1 MTNEGLKHFVHIL
14 TLPDNIPI
22 VMMVLLIGLCCFGAA
37 YEMKKNDDLI
47 KKGEKDKIYDRMIR

>member
-1 MTNEGLKHFVHIL
+1 MTGWQHFTNIL

-22 VMMVLLIGLCCFGAA
+22 VMMVLLIGLCSFGAA